1 MPSLK
6 AVRRR
11 IASVKNT
18 QKITRAMK
26 LVSAAKLRRAQQA
39 AEATRSYADAI
50 DGVIGRIVAG
60 VQGEPHPLLGKREIK
75 TINLVVVGSDRGL
88 AGAYNGNVLRAA
100 EAFVR
105 DAESKGQVVRIT
117 AIGKRARDYAK
128 LKKHRL
134 DFITDI
140 GSNLSYGTA
149 ELLAERVIPRWLA
162 TAPTPEEQQDEGRP
176 EQPEALE
183 PAAAGGDGHQVLP
196 EFAAA
201 PMIPVGAEA
210 PKAEVTPVDAVVLI
224 YTRFKSAVTQIV
236 VTQQILPMEAP
247 RSDENQVDYKFEP
260 GEREILDALL
270 PRHVKM
276 QLFRALLE
284 STASE
289 HGARMTAMDSASKN
303 ASEMIG
309 RLTLEMN
316 RARQAIITKE
326 LMEIVSG
333 KEALEG

>member
-39 AEATRSYADAI
+39 AESTRSYADAI
-50 DGVIGRIVAG
+50 DGVIGRLVAG
-60 VQGEPHPLLGKREIK
+60 LAGEPHPLLGKREIK
-75 TINLVVVGSDRGL
+75 TINLLVVSSDRGL
-88 AGAYNGNVLRAA
+88 AGAYNGNVMRAA
-100 EAFVR
+100 LEFVR
-105 DAESKGQVVRIT
+105 EAEARGQKVLIT
-117 AIGKRARDYAK
+117 AIGKRARDFAK

-140 GSNLSYGTA
+140 GGNLSYGTA

-162 TAPTPEEQQDEGRP
+162 TAPKPEETEDEGWP
-176 EQPEALE
+176 ELPDAEPQPGDA
-183 PAAAGGDGHQVLP
+183 DGHKVMP

-201 PMIPVGAEA
+201 PVIPVGAEA
-210 PKAEVTPVDAVVLI
+210 PKAEVTPVDAVVVI

-247 RSDENQVDYKFEP
+247 KSDENAVDYKFEP
-260 GEREILDALL
+260 GQREILDALL

-284 STASE
+284 SIASE